1 MEKPAWLGLLGPIIK
16 AEIGDKVFVHLKN
29 FASRP
34 YTFHS
39 HGMTYYKDHEGAI
52 YPDNTTDFQKA
63 DDKVLPGQQYTY
75 ILSASE
81 EQRPGEGDGDCV
93 TRIYHSH
100 IDAPK
105 DIASGLI
112 GPLILCKKDSLD
124 KETEK
129 ERNIDQEFVVMF
141 SVVDENLS
149 WYLEDNIKAYCSEPE
164 KVDRDDEEFQESNR
178 MYCKLAALML
188 TSFPLLHLCLL
199 SLFYHMNAWCIF

>member
-1 MEKPAWLGLLGPIIK
+1 MLRLNKHLLKQWINPL
-16 AEIGDKVFVHLKN
+16 IGAQIYSLCN
-29 FASRP
+29 F
-34 YTFHS
+34 TFL
-39 HGMTYYKDHEGAI
+39 GAI

-112 GPLILCKKDSLD
+112 GPLILCKKG
-124 KETEK
+124 
-129 ERNIDQEFVVMF
+129 IF
-141 SVVDENLS
+141 SHL
-149 WYLEDNIKAYCSEPE
+149 
-164 KVDRDDEEFQESNR
+164 F
-178 MYCKLAALML
+178 
-188 TSFPLLHLCLL
+188 TS
-199 SLFYHMNAWCIF
+199 II